1 MRERA
6 IAGRSPKERFLAG
19 SAKVK
24 RMSANDRLPGANAE
38 SPGQSIRALRLGKG
52 LTLAQVSAKTGLAI
66 STLSKLEKGHVS
78 LSYDKLVLLSKG
90 LGVDISS
97 LLDPQLHSPS
107 PKPTLGSG
115 RRAVHRA
122 GDGQLVETNS
132 YRQLYL
138 ATELLNKA
146 MTPIAVE
153 IRART
158 LAEFKEEFGGLI
170 RHSGEEFSLVL
181 EGELEFHTE
190 LYAPL
195 RLKEGDSVYFDSD
208 MGHAYLN
215 VGDTRCRVICVCSP
229 RGDDEMTDMF
239 VSASERLVEAAEADT
254 STAPRP
260 RLAVKR
266 AAR

>member
-1 MRERA
+1 
-6 IAGRSPKERFLAG
+6 
-19 SAKVK
+19 
-24 RMSANDRLPGANAE
+24 MSANDRLPGVNAE
-38 SPGQSIRALRLGKG
+38 SPGQAIRALRLDKRM
-52 LTLAQVSAKTGLAI
+52 TLAQVSAKTGLAI
-66 STLSKLEKGHVS
+66 STLSKLEKGQVS
-78 LSYDKLVLLSKG
+78 LSFDKLTLLSKG
-90 LGVDISS
+90 LGVDIAS
-97 LLDPQLHSPS
+97 LLEPQLHSP
-107 PKPTLGSG
+107 PPRTALGSG
-115 RRAVHRA
+115 RRAVQHA
-122 GDGQLVETNS
+122 GDGQLIETSS

-158 LAEFKEEFGGLI
+158 LAEFTEEFGGLI

-181 EGELEFHTE
+181 EGELEFHSE

-215 VGDTRCRVICVCSP
+215 AGDTRCRVICVCAP
-229 RGDDEMTDMF
+229 RGDDAMTDLF
-239 VSASERLVEAAEADT
+239 VSASERLGAAAEIDAP
-254 STAPRP
+254 TAPRS

-266 AAR
+266 GLR